1 MSTTAILTAS
11 PAQNPST
18 VSAFAAK
25 SQKSSLMEVVID
37 RDCLLTEIAVAQG
50 IASSKTTIPILS
62 NLLIEGNE
70 GVLSV
75 AASNLDQTLRTRAA
89 AKVNHAGAATVPAR
103 KFLDYIKLL
112 PAGDIRI
119 KLLDNSW
126 VQIQAGRSR
135 TKMVGMLRENFPQ
148 VPTPDKLN
156 PVSLPVSV
164 LRSLIAHTSVA
175 VSTEES
181 RHTLNAALLILEER
195 KISMVATDGH
205 RLAIAE
211 QIGDLGS
218 IPATRKLLIPAKALH
233 DLASLSASTS
243 VESVDLFEN
252 ETTIF
257 FRFGYREYSTRK
269 ISGTFPNYLAVIPA
283 NNQAALIIATA
294 DLERSV
300 RRVAQFADN
309 RTNAV
314 KLSLA
319 ANSLKIASSSEE
331 AGESE
336 DTIDVPYTGP
346 AIAIKFNSSYILDFS
361 KAVGGGGE
369 VQMNFK
375 DGSSAALL
383 SPVDRD
389 RTLEFRYV
397 VMPMRA

>member
-1 MSTTAILTAS
+1 MSTAALAAPSSQDPSIAPSSAIQ
-11 PAQNPST
+11 PP
-18 VSAFAAK
+18 K
-25 SQKSSLMEVVID
+25 PSLMEVMID
-37 RDCLLTEIAVAQG
+37 RDTLLTEISVAQR
-50 IASSKTTIPILS
+50 ITSTKTTIPILS
-62 NLLIEGNE
+62 NLLVEAGD

-75 AASNLDQTLRTRAA
+75 TASNLDQTLRTRAA

-103 KFLDYIKLL
+103 KFLDYVKLL
-112 PAGDIRI
+112 PTGEIRI
-119 KLLDNSW
+119 KLLENCW
-126 VQIQAGRSR
+126 VQIQAGRSK
-135 TKMVGMLRENFPQ
+135 TKMVGMARENFPQ
-148 VPTPDKLN
+148 VPTPDKLKSIPI
-156 PVSLPVSV
+156 PVSL
-164 LRSLIAHTSVA
+164 LRSLISHTILA

-181 RHTLNAALLILEER
+181 RHTLNAALLLLEPKKIL
-195 KISMVATDGH
+195 MVATDGH

-211 QIGDLGS
+211 QMQDLGS
-218 IPATRKLLIPAKALH
+218 IPATRKLLIPAKAMH

-243 VESVDLFEN
+243 AEVVDLFEN

-269 ISGTFPNYLAVIPA
+269 ITGAFPNYLAVIPA
-283 NNQAALIIATA
+283 NNQQTLIMPTM

-309 RTNAV
+309 KTNAV

-346 AIAIKFNSSYILDFS
+346 AMAIKFNSSYILDFS

-375 DGSSAALL
+375 DGSSAGFF